1 MLRWGKALE
10 QTVAEEFSIQTG
22 LRVYEVKQMF
32 QHPQYPFMLANVD
45 RFIDLPDGTVGILE
59 CKTSNPNSKF
69 KWEDGGVP
77 FHYECQVRHYMAV
90 MNINVAYIACLF
102 ENSSDT
108 MAIRKI
114 ERDLDF
120 EANLIGS
127 DTMAIRKIERDLAFE
142 EQLIEAEQEFW
153 ENYVLKGV
161 EPPFVETPE
170 LCFST
175 IDKYVQAQLNKNAFV
190 IIGFDENLTRI
201 AELRAEKKRLEDE
214 QKAVQSQ
221 IDSLVLPIIDAMG
234 NNTSGTATVGSTRYD
249 ISYKPTERT
258 GINKDNLKRL
268 QINAPDIYDQYVTTT
283 SSRRLSFKTT
293 AV

>member
-1 MLRWGKALE
+1 
-10 QTVAEEFSIQTG
+10 
-22 LRVYEVKQMF
+22 
-32 QHPQYPFMLANVD
+32 
-45 RFIDLPDGTVGILE
+45 
-59 CKTSNPNSKF
+59 
-69 KWEDGGVP
+69 
-77 FHYECQVRHYMAV
+77 
-90 MNINVAYIACLF
+90 MNIDTAYIACLF
-102 ENSSDT
+102 ENS
-108 MAIRKI
+108 
-114 ERDLDF
+114 
-120 EANLIGS
+120 S

-142 EQLIEAEQEFW
+142 EQLIEAEQDFW

-175 IDKYVQAQLNKNAFV
+175 IDKYVQAQFNKNAFV
-190 IIGFDENLTRI
+190 ITGFDESLARI

-214 QKAVQSQ
+214 QKAIQKQKAIQNQ

-249 ISYKPTERT
+249 ITYKPMERT

>member
-1 MLRWGKALE
+1 MITKL
-10 QTVAEEFSIQTG
+10 
-22 LRVYEVKQMF
+22 
-32 QHPQYPFMLANVD
+32 
-45 RFIDLPDGTVGILE
+45 
-59 CKTSNPNSKF
+59 
-69 KWEDGGVP
+69 
-77 FHYECQVRHYMAV
+77 
-90 MNINVAYIACLF
+90 
-102 ENSSDT
+102 
-108 MAIRKI
+108 
-114 ERDLDF
+114 
-120 EANLIGS
+120 LIV
-127 DTMAIRKIERDLAFE
+127 FE
-142 EQLIEAEQEFW
+142 EQLIEAEQDFW
-153 ENYVLKGV
+153 NNYVLKGI

-175 IDKYVQAQLNKNAFV
+175 IDKYVQAQLNKKPFA
-190 IIGFDENLTRI
+190 ITGFDESLARI

-214 QKAVQSQ
+214 QKAIQNQ

-249 ISYKPTERT
+249 ITYKPMERT